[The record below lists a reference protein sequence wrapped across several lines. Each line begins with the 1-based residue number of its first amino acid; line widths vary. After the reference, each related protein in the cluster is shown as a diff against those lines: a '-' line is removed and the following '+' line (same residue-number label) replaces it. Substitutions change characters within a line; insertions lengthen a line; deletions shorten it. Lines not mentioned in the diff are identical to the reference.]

1 MTLSLKMESYVY
13 GVQDVVTNEG
23 NKRMNVRILLS
34 LAGGLGL
41 FLFGMDLMSDSIE
54 KVAGAKLRRILEI
67 FTTNRFTG
75 MLVGIVFTGIIQS
88 SSACTAMVVS
98 FVNSGLMNLY
108 QAAGVI
114 FGANIG
120 TTITSQLV
128 SLNLSAA
135 APVILLCGV
144 LGMMF
149 SKKEK
154 LKKIAEV
161 IVGFGI
167 LFTGLNTMSS
177 GMAEMKNVPEV
188 VDLMKSL
195 TSPLLATL
203 VGTVLT
209 AVIQSSSV
217 TVSIVLLLAYQGFLD
232 PGICLYIILGCNI
245 GACATALI
253 TSLPGKKDAKRAA
266 LIHFWFNVV
275 GTLLIYVI
283 LFFAKDLVIQL
294 IQSISADNGRFV
306 ANAHTIIKVFQVIV
320 LFPFSGAIV
329 KLASITVPGE
339 DKKVGYRESYQLK
352 YIGEKVVFN
361 PATAVVEVIK
371 ELDRMASLAS
381 ENLNRAMNALI
392 TLDEEDIQEVYE
404 VEKNIDFLN
413 HAITNYL
420 VRINQTTLPIED
432 LKSLGALFHVVN
444 DIERIGD
451 HAENVADAAK
461 QRLETGVNISK
472 EAQRE
477 LGEMLDMVN
486 TIIQYS
492 IEMFSK
498 SDDRHL
504 NDVILLEDK
513 VDNKERELQQR
524 HVERLARGECTPEAG
539 MIFSD
544 IVSGLERV
552 ADHATNIAFAI
563 REEEN

>member
-1 MTLSLKMESYVY
+1 
-13 GVQDVVTNEG
+13 
-23 NKRMNVRILLS
+23 MNVRILLS

-54 KVAGAKLRRILEI
+54 KVAGARLRRILEI

-128 SLNLSAA
+128 SFNLSAV
-135 APVILLCGV
+135 APVFLLCGV
-144 LGMMF
+144 LVMMF

-154 LKKIAEV
+154 VKKFAEV

-188 VDLMKSL
+188 VDLLRSL
-195 TSPLLATL
+195 KNPFLATV

-217 TVSIVLLLAYQGFLD
+217 TVSIVLLLANQGFLD
-232 PGICLYIILGCNI
+232 LGICLYIILGCNI

-253 TSLPGKKDAKRAA
+253 ASLPGKKDAKRAA
-266 LIHFWFNVV
+266 LIHFWFNVI
-275 GTLLIYVI
+275 GTLLIYGI
-283 LFFAKDLVIQL
+283 LFVAKEPIIRL

-306 ANAHTIIKVFQVIV
+306 ANAHTIIKIFQVIV
-320 LFPFSGAIV
+320 LFPFCGAIV
-329 KLASITVPGE
+329 KLASLTVPGE

-352 YIGEKVVFN
+352 YIGEKVIFN
-361 PATAVVEVIK
+361 PATAVVEVVK

-392 TLDEEDIQEVYE
+392 TLDEEDIEEVYE
-404 VEKNIDFLN
+404 VEKNINFLN

-420 VRINQTTLPIED
+420 VKINQTTLPIED

-451 HAENVADAAK
+451 HAENVADAAR
-461 QRLETGVNISK
+461 QRREGNLSISK

-486 TIIQYS
+486 TIFQYA
-492 IEMFSK
+492 IEMFAK
-498 SDDRHL
+498 SDDRHM

-524 HVERLARGECTPEAG
+524 HVDRLARGECTPEAG

-544 IVSGLERV
+544 IISGLERV

-563 REEEN
+563 RDE